1 MENNGIDGKL
11 INLNLLP
18 VEELN
23 TILDKLDT
31 EELTVKQEINSILA
45 KLA

>member
-1 MENNGIDGKL
+1 MENIVLDGKL